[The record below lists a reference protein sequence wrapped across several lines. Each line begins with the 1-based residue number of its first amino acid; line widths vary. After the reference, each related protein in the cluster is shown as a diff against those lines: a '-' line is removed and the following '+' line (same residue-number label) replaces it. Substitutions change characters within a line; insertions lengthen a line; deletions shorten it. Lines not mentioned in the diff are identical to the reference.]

1 VTTPRRTD
9 GGVEAVGGRFVDVTE
24 TPLDALAA
32 QLEAEL

>member
-1 VTTPRRTD
+1 VTTPRRT
-9 GGVEAVGGRFVDVTE
+9 AASRLVGGRFVDVTE